1 MPKDTVAAADLGRD
15 LPRRLMAERGVAPEE
30 APPGAWAVAL
40 GSVLRERI
48 GPVWVDARRGARG
61 AKHVSYLS
69 MEFLVGR
76 LMGDALR
83 NLGLFDEAE
92 EALAVHGVRLADVL
106 AEEPDPALGN
116 GGLGRLAACF
126 LESLASLGVP
136 AFGYGLRYEHGLFAQ
151 SLEGGR
157 QVERADHWLHADMLS
172 VRRPARDVTVGFAG
186 HVANGAWHPSEF
198 VDARAH
204 DVPVPGWGGEWCAT
218 LRLWQPAAH
227 EPFDLQQFNAGDH
240 VGAQEGE
247 ARARALARVLYPEDG
262 HEAGQALRLKQEYLL
277 CAASVADVLR
287 RHEAA
292 GGTSADLPDRAA
304 IQMNDTHPAL
314 AAPELVRL
322 LADERGVEM
331 GEAIRIARAC
341 LGYTNHTLLPE
352 ALEAWPEG
360 LMWHLLPRH
369 MQIICEID
377 ARHYAETPQRPGS
390 VIDHGVV
397 RMGDLAF
404 VMSHRVNG
412 VSALHTDLMKRTVF
426 EGLHRAHPGRIVNQT
441 NGVTPRRWL
450 RGCNPGLAAL
460 YDEAL
465 GPGWVMEPER
475 LRELEP
481 MLDDAGWLDRFMEV
495 KRANQARLAGACG
508 TPTGFMHDVHVKRI
522 HEYKRQHLN
531 LLETI
536 ALWQDL
542 RDGGEHAPRL
552 KIFAGKA
559 APGYALAKEIIR
571 AINDVAA
578 VVNADPA
585 TRDRLRVAFLP
596 DYDVSLAEL
605 LIPAADLS
613 EQISTAGKEASG
625 TGNMKFALNGAP
637 TVGTLDGANVEIR
650 EHVGAENFFL
660 FGLTA
665 EEAMKRRALP
675 DHAARA
681 IVVSHRLERA
691 LDALQRGAF
700 SPGEPARHASLAA
713 DIRRSDHF
721 LVASDFD
728 DYWRAQR
735 EVDAAFADPARW
747 ARMAVANALRS
758 GWFSSDRT
766 IRGYMDEVWNVAPV
780 PGLGSR

>member
-1 MPKDTVAAADLGRD
+1 MPKDTSHPADLGRD
-15 LPRRLMAERGVAPEE
+15 LERRLLAERGVAPIE
-30 APPGAWAVAL
+30 ASTADWAAAL
-40 GSVLRERI
+40 GGVLRERI
-48 GPVWVDARRGARG
+48 GPVWADARRRARG
-61 AKHVSYLS
+61 EKRVAYLS

-83 NLGLFDEAE
+83 NLDLAHAAE
-92 EALAVHGVRLADVL
+92 RALAEHGVRLADVL

-126 LESLASLGVP
+126 LESMASLGVP

-151 SLEGGR
+151 SVEHGR
-157 QVERADHWLHADMLS
+157 QAERADRWLHADMLS
-172 VRRPARDVTVGFAG
+172 IRRPARDVTVGFGG
-186 HVANGAWHPSEF
+186 HVADGAWHPSEF
-198 VDARAH
+198 VEARAH
-204 DVPVPGWGGEWCAT
+204 DVPVPGWGGRWCAT
-218 LRLWQPAAH
+218 LRLWQPAAP
-227 EPFDLQQFNAGDH
+227 EPFDLRQFNAGDH
-240 VGAQEGE
+240 VGAQEAG
-247 ARARALARVLYPEDG
+247 ARARALGRVLYPEDG

-287 RHEAA
+287 RHEAE
-292 GGTSADLPDRAA
+292 GGTPATLPERAA

-322 LADERGVEM
+322 LADERGVEI
-331 GEAIRIARAC
+331 GEAIDIARAT

-352 ALEAWPEG
+352 ALESWPEG

-377 ARHYAETPQRPGS
+377 ARHYSETPERPGS
-390 VIDHGVV
+390 VIDHGRVK
-397 RMGDLAF
+397 MGDLAF
-404 VMSHRVNG
+404 VMAHRVNG
-412 VSALHTDLMKRTVF
+412 VSALHTELMKETVF
-426 EGLHRAHPGRIVNQT
+426 AGLHRAHPGRIVNQT

-465 GPGWVMEPER
+465 GDGWTRDPER

-481 MLDDAGWLDRFMEV
+481 LLDDAGWLDRFMDV
-495 KRANQARLAGACG
+495 KRANQARLAEVHG
-508 TPTGFMHDVHVKRI
+508 TPTGFMHDVQIKRI

-542 RDGGEHAPRL
+542 KDGGDHAPRL

-559 APGYALAKEIIR
+559 APGYALAKDVIR
-571 AINDVAA
+571 AIGDVAA

-596 DYDVSLAEL
+596 DYDVSMAEL
-605 LIPAADLS
+605 LVPAADLS

-625 TGNMKFALNGAP
+625 TGNMKFAMNGAP

-650 EHVGAENFFL
+650 EHVGEANFFL
-660 FGLTA
+660 FGMDA
-665 EEAMKRRALP
+665 RQVMDRRRVAG
-675 DHAARA
+675 HAARA
-681 IVVSHRLERA
+681 IAAAPRLAAA
-691 LDALQRGAF
+691 LEALGGGAF
-700 SPGEPARHASLAA
+700 SPGEPDRHAGLVAN
-713 DIRRSDHF
+713 IRESDHF
-721 LVASDFD
+721 LVASDFA

-735 EVDAAFADPARW
+735 EVDAACADPARW
-747 ARMAVANALRS
+747 ARMAAANALRS

-766 IRGYMDEVWNVAPV
+766 IRGYMDAVWNVSPV
-780 PGLGSR
+780 SGLGSR